1 MSNQHG
7 HTHRLDLE
15 DASVREWDATVVG
28 VTLNAGGAKLNDTGS
43 EATPLATTTSE

>member
-1 MSNQHG
+1 MELHG

-28 VTLNAGGAKLNDTGS
+28 VDPERGIVLDGS
-43 EATPLATTTSE
+43 AF